1 MVSDT
6 SYPTIIKWMYY
17 TDPFFN
23 QYIKNAS
30 EKYNELVMDTLIR
43 FSSDSERV
51 DEMYYLISMSR
62 FNEDV
67 IFKMLCNYG
76 ESWVKTTTYNSF
88 NQHIMDLRE
97 KQESI
102 LRSFSDTSPTK
113 VKEEVGV

>member
-23 QYIKNAS
+23 QYIKNTS
-30 EKYNELVMDTLIR
+30 EKHNELVMDTLIR

-51 DEMYYLISMSR
+51 DEMYDLITKSR

-67 IFKMLCNYG
+67 IFRMLCNYG

-88 NQHIMDLRE
+88 DKRIIDLRE
-97 KQESI
+97 KQEGI
-102 LRSFSDTSPTK
+102 LRSFYDSSPTT
-113 VKEEVGV
+113 ETELS